1 MQSTPDLFPKALLGE
16 IAWVLLALC
25 FDLSYV
31 CGYTLTKLHKGKKNL
46 KQRNFRVSQSAFE
59 LIRREKKSQERP
71 KFWFFFRA
79 FLFLPVA
86 GKIWRQDQ
94 HNP

>member
-1 MQSTPDLFPKALLGE
+1 M
-16 IAWVLLALC
+16 
-25 FDLSYV
+25 
-31 CGYTLTKLHKGKKNL
+31 
-46 KQRNFRVSQSAFE
+46 QRNFRVSKSAFE